1 MVVQKK
7 TVNSIFLAW
16 FVKLGH
22 HLQRVWS
29 TSLRRCLTGHKDR
42 RKLQK
47 MLCTRRT
54 GPSASASSSW
64 LWSSLLVS
72 SNFWGTASEDAWCKG
87 TQGRTICSNITCS
100 LLHKMF
106 NGTTTLFDWSQ
117 FERDCHYSKDAFC
130 KDRQRSNIQHSII
143 ANFRF
148 WSPTLFAKMPF
159 VRQMEKQFERGKKG
173 QLISKKF
180 AKSKVF
186 WKQTI

>member
-1 MVVQKK
+1 M
-7 TVNSIFLAW
+7 FLAW
-16 FVKLGH
+16 FVESH

-54 GPSASASSSW
+54 GPSASASFSS
-64 LWSSLLVS
+64 LWSSLSVS
-72 SNFWGTASEDAWCKG
+72 SSFWGTASEDVWCKG
-87 TQGRTICSNITCS
+87 ISQGRTICSNIQSS
-100 LLHKMF
+100 LLHKMC
-106 NGTTTLFDWSQ
+106 NDTTTLFDWSQ

-148 WSPTLFAKMPF
+148 RWQRCHLWDRWRSSL
-159 VRQMEKQFERGKKG
+159 RGGRRVSSYRRSLQKAR
-173 QLISKKF
+173 F
-180 AKSKVF
+180 F
-186 WKQTI
+186 